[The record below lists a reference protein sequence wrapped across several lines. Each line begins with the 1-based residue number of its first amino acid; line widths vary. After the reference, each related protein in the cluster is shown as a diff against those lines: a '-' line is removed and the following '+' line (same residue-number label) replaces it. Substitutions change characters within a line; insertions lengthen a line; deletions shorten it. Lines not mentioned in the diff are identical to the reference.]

1 MTNPIYVTKPFLP
14 PKEAILSYIDEIFKS
29 GRLTNHGPFVRQLEE
44 KLRDYL
50 GVKNL
55 ILVANGTLALQLAYR
70 ALNLNGHA
78 ITTPFSFVATTSSL
92 VWERIKPIYAD
103 IDPKRLTIDPT
114 NVKKAITPRTRGIVP
129 VHVFG
134 NPCDIENIEEIAT
147 SNNLRVIYD
156 AAHAFGV
163 RYKGRS
169 VLNYGDISTISFHA
183 TKLFHTIEGG
193 AIITSN
199 TEIAQKI
206 RRMIDFGITD
216 IDKVEGLG
224 INAKMNEF
232 EAVMGLSVL
241 ESVNDILENR
251 RKLWSEYYDLL
262 AGHVQFP
269 ELAPYTDWNYSYVPV
284 LFKDESQLLKVRERL
299 NQNNFYPR
307 RYFYPSLNTLSYVNN
322 KRSCPVSRNVS
333 GRILC
338 LPTYFGLEDEVVK
351 KIAKVIKEGI
361 AK

>member
-1 MTNPIYVTKPFLP
+1 MAEPIYVTRPFLP
-14 PKEAILSYIDEIFKS
+14 SKEALLRYIDEIYYS

-55 ILVANGTLALQLAYR
+55 ILVANGTLALQIAYR
-70 ALNLNGHA
+70 SLSLNGHA
-78 ITTPFSFVATTSSL
+78 ITTPFSFVASTSSL
-92 VWERIKPIYAD
+92 VWERIKPVYAD
-103 IDPKRLTIDPT
+103 IDPKRLTIDPI
-114 NVKKAITPRTRGIVP
+114 NLKKAITSKTRGIVP

-134 NPCDIENIEEIAT
+134 NPCDIESIDEIAT
-147 SNNLRVIYD
+147 SNSLSVIYD

-169 VLNYGDISTISFHA
+169 VLSYGDVSAISFHA

-206 RRMIDFGITD
+206 RQMIDFGITD
-216 IDKVEGLG
+216 VDKVESLG

-232 EAVMGLSVL
+232 EAVMGLGVL
-241 ESVNDILENR
+241 ENINGILKSR
-251 RKLWSEYYDLL
+251 RKLWSEYYDMLV
-262 AGHVQFP
+262 GCVEFP
-269 ELAPYTDWNYSYVPV
+269 ELAPYTEWNYSYVPV
-284 LFKDESQLLKVRERL
+284 LFRDEKQLLKVKEKL

-307 RYFYPSLNTLSYVNN
+307 RYFYPSLDTLPYVRH
-322 KRSCPVSRNVS
+322 KSSCRVSRNVS

-338 LPTYFGLEDEVVK
+338 LPTYFGMEDEVVK
-351 KIAKVIKEGI
+351 SIAKLIKEGI
-361 AK
+361 AI